1 MKEEFDYKAIGVRL
15 KQVREELRLTIDSM
29 REITGYAK
37 GHISQMENGIKRASL
52 KYLFAL
58 WSEFNINLNWL
69 ITGQGTMFKPDL
81 ELNLDFGKEDNELV
95 KEMIFYLFNAN
106 IVKHDL
112 LRNFI
117 EYKRKNKDVLKEY
130 PLKDKEAE

>member
-1 MKEEFDYKAIGVRL
+1 
-15 KQVREELRLTIDSM
+15 M
-29 REITGYAK
+29 REITGFAK

-58 WSEFNINLNWL
+58 WSEFNVNLNWI
-69 ITGQGTMFKPDL
+69 ITGQGTMFTPDI

-95 KEMIFYLFNAN
+95 KEMIFYLFHAN

-112 LRNFI
+112 LRYFI
-117 EYKRKNKDVLKEY
+117 DYKRKNKDVLKVY
-130 PLKDKEAE
+130 RVDDKDAGEA